1 MTFYCHA
8 HRHARLP
15 SFGQLKRVRIAQS
28 LTPPPPAHSSITPM
42 HPMSSPAPLSL
53 AQRLPLAFLPCT
65 LLPTVEWGPKAS
77 RLPAAG
83 PGNPPI
89 HPSVQCSALGGWWL
103 RAGITRTHTL
113 YPLFF
118 LCPPPPFASPPPL
131 PSPPPPSSLALL
143 RPAPRN
149 PMNRP
154 GRPPPPPSS
163 SPLPPLPSPS
173 LPPPQPSVPPPQPSQ
188 PGATQPGVGSRWG
201 GREGSGTKGE
211 GAAPHAVAR

>member
-83 PGNPPI
+83 PGNTPYPSERSMLGSGWVVAESWHYSNPHPLHPFPP
-89 HPSVQCSALGGWWL
+89 L
-103 RAGITRTHTL
+103 
-113 YPLFF
+113 
-118 LCPPPPFASPPPL
+118 PPPPLLPPGPPSL
-131 PSPPPPSSLALL
+131 PPHPSPLALF
-143 RPAPRN
+143 RPVPRN
-149 PMNRP
+149 PMHRP
-154 GRPPPPPSS
+154 GGPPPPPSS

-173 LPPPQPSVPPPQPSQ
+173 LPPPQPQPSQ
-188 PGATQPGVGSRWG
+188 PVATQPGVGSRWG

>member
-65 LLPTVEWGPKAS
+65 LLPTVEWGLKAS

-113 YPLFF
+113 YPLFEARDRARF
-118 LCPPPPFASPPPL
+118 NLGCIWPIACTKGPHRPYLYMITSSHAKLEGLRHSFWDLLNRADYRYGLYKISHSPRKRRNHGY
-131 PSPPPPSSLALL
+131 LL
-143 RPAPRN
+143 VS
-149 PMNRP
+149 
-154 GRPPPPPSS
+154 G
-163 SPLPPLPSPS
+163 
-173 LPPPQPSVPPPQPSQ
+173 
-188 PGATQPGVGSRWG
+188 G
-201 GREGSGTKGE
+201 GRNATANPIS
-211 GAAPHAVAR
+211 